1 MPAHGQTRPDGNQA
15 ALRDSALLQGFADQ
29 LRLGIAIVAADGTI
43 LFVNAACA
51 DLVGAPVA
59 ALTGTKFCSLVHP
72 DDISAVTAVLAATP
86 GATFE
91 HRLSRGVGTWRL
103 VETTRSGQSDA
114 LGGTVLTLRDT
125 GRRAA
130 NRAVM
135 AAQREHLDRQLH
147 FARAL
152 NRMAE
157 TVASLDEAQ
166 AVLDALVRI
175 IGEGLRLDRC
185 LILDIDATD
194 DLAKGLSEWLS
205 DANGEAFS
213 VKHDYPLDLFRRS
226 HDYMWMRRCA
236 IHSHFDEIH
245 PCLAGEGS
253 APLVHGREGG
263 QHHVKS
269 LIWHPF
275 CFRPDGY
282 FLLVANLTEQRRA
295 WAPEEIAFIEAAAN
309 QVNLALQKMRI
320 LGERVQVEER
330 LRQSQKM
337 EAIGRLAGGIAHDFN
352 NLLTAIIGYADLLRQ
367 QVPDDHPLRRHVD
380 GILQVTDRAAA
391 TTRQL
396 LSFSRRQV
404 IRARNLDLNDLVDE
418 LQRLLRRLIGE
429 TIILD
434 VQVADEP
441 LRVRV
446 DPGQLELALVNLAV
460 NARDA
465 MPRGG
470 RLTLATSV
478 YRVDDAAARRLG
490 VPAGDMAAIRVADTG
505 VGMDQDTIRHLFEPF
520 FTTKAM
526 GKGTGLGLS
535 SVYGIV
541 SAAGGAITVDS
552 QPGRGSS
559 FTILLPF
566 ASAVETPTA
575 ARAAPG
581 SPPPVLVRSAETV
594 VLAEDDAVLR
604 ELLGNALTSHG
615 HCVISAADGEQALAL
630 AGAHAGPIHLLIA
643 DLVMPSIDGQTLA
656 RALLRQRP
664 GMRVLFMSGY
674 ASETAFDPVLSNQAL
689 ITKPFS
695 IDDLL
700 RAVRS
705 ALSGQTGSRLA
716 LPDAAAE
723 R

>member
-1 MPAHGQTRPDGNQA
+1 
-15 ALRDSALLQGFADQ
+15 
-29 LRLGIAIVAADGTI
+29 
-43 LFVNAACA
+43 
-51 DLVGAPVA
+51 
-59 ALTGTKFCSLVHP
+59 
-72 DDISAVTAVLAATP
+72 
-86 GATFE
+86 
-91 HRLSRGVGTWRL
+91 
-103 VETTRSGQSDA
+103 
-114 LGGTVLTLRDT
+114 
-125 GRRAA
+125 
-130 NRAVM
+130 
-135 AAQREHLDRQLH
+135 
-147 FARAL
+147 
-152 NRMAE
+152 
-157 TVASLDEAQ
+157 
-166 AVLDALVRI
+166 VLDALVRI

-236 IHSHFDEIH
+236 IVSHLDEVH
-245 PCLAGEGS
+245 PCLSGEGS

-309 QVNLALQKMRI
+309 QVNLALQKLRI

-505 VGMDQDTIRHLFEPF
+505 VGMDQDTI
-520 FTTKAM
+520 
-526 GKGTGLGLS
+526 S
-535 SVYGIV
+535 SN
-541 SAAGGAITVDS
+541 
-552 QPGRGSS
+552 PSS
-559 FTILLPF
+559 P
-566 ASAVETPTA
+566 PRRW
-575 ARAAPG
+575 ARAPASVCRASTAS
-581 SPPPVLVRSAETV
+581 SPRPAERS
-594 VLAEDDAVLR
+594 
-604 ELLGNALTSHG
+604 
-615 HCVISAADGEQALAL
+615 
-630 AGAHAGPIHLLIA
+630 
-643 DLVMPSIDGQTLA
+643 PSIRSRDEVRPSPFCCPSRMRRKPPLRRA
-656 RALLRQRP
+656 RFRALRHRSSRAPRRP
-664 GMRVLFMSGY
+664 WCWPRTTRFCANCWEMR
-674 ASETAFDPVLSNQAL
+674 
-689 ITKPFS
+689 
-695 IDDLL
+695 
-700 RAVRS
+700 
-705 ALSGQTGSRLA
+705 
-716 LPDAAAE
+716 
-723 R
+723 